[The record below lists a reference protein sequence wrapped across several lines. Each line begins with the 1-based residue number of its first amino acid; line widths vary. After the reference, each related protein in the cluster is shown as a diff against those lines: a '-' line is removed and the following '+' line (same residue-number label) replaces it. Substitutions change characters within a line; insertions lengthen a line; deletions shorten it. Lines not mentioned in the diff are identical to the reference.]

1 MNPTPKIVHMMA
13 KNAEGDILRSNRDIV
28 TTDLL
33 TTLENWGRH
42 FLEQEKLAFSLAMRR
57 ASKLSILIEFDH
69 KEK

>member
-13 KNAEGDILRSNRDIV
+13 KDAQGNILRATRDV
-28 TTDLL
+28 ATTDLL

-42 FLEQEKLAFSLAMRR
+42 FLEQEKLAFSVAMRP